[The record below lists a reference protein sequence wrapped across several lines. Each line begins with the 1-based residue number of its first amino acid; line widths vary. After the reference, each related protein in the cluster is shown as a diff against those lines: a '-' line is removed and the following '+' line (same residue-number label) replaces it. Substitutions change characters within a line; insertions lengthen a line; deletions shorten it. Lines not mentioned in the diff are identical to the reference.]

1 MEEENLS
8 LGTGLKTE
16 LMPKYWQ
23 HVRLG
28 KRVQRP
34 GAVELT
40 DSDTCGRDA
49 NSGKG
54 TS

>member
-1 MEEENLS
+1 MAQEDRLP
-8 LGTGLKTE
+8 GTGLKTE
-16 LMPKYWQ
+16 RTSEHSLLT
-23 HVRLG
+23 RLG